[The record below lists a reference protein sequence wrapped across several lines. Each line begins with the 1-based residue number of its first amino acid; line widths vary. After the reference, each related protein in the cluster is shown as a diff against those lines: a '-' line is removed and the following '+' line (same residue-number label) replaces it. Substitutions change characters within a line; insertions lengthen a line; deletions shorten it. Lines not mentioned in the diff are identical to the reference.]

1 MHLNGAQSIS
11 VIRAP
16 RLEADLSV
24 SHLVAFNV
32 MRKRLRYSGVKLQI
46 VGLSQ
51 IVTFTSKLSNEDF
64 IISDSRVFCNVTK
77 FPEIN
82 LVTVALSFPADTG
95 RKLNVHNTFR
105 RRPLIVLR
113 AFNLRP
119 VSMTFTIK
127 AALSSIFL
135 LNL

>member
-32 MRKRLRYSGVKLQI
+32 MRKRLGYSEVKLQI

-64 IISDSRVFCNVTK
+64 IINDIRVFCNVTK
-77 FPEIN
+77 LPKTN
-82 LVTVALSFPADTG
+82 LVAVALSCPVDTG
-95 RKLNVHNTFR
+95 CKLNVHNTFSKSTGR
-105 RRPLIVLR
+105 FLNVLCT
-113 AFNLRP
+113 FNLRP
-119 VSMTFTIK
+119 VSTGLMIK
-127 AALSSIFL
+127 SLWI
-135 LNL
+135 